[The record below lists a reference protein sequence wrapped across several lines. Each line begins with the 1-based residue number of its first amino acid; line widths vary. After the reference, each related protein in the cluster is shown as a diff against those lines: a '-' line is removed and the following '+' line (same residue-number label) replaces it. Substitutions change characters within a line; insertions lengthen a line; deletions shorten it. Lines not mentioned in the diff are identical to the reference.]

1 MVDTVESLASI
12 RKNAPFQYAAQNRMV
27 TAVDYS
33 TLVLKNFGTLIK
45 DIQAFGGQDAL
56 KPEFGVVFL
65 SIAFNDDVSAETKAA
80 TKISIL
86 DLTKQLSVVGFGC
99 KV

>member
-1 MVDTVESLASI
+1 M
-12 RKNAPFQYAAQNRMV
+12 RPFQYAAQNRMV

-56 KPEFGVVFL
+56 KPEFGRSRSYL
-65 SIAFNDDVSAETKAA
+65 LHLMMMYLQRQKLQLRLAFW
-80 TKISIL
+80 I
-86 DLTKQLSVVGFGC
+86 
-99 KV
+99 